1 MGAFLLVAFIVVP
14 IAELAVIVATSQAIG
29 LGWTLLL
36 LFGFSI
42 AGSVL
47 AKRQGLEVW
56 RRVRATLERGQMP
69 SSELVDGFLVLL
81 AGALLLSPGF
91 LTDVVGVALLLPPV
105 RAGIRRAATRR
116 FVGYVEGRVR
126 GTVPPRG
133 RGPRRVRVVK
143 VDSRAQPT
151 ERGVLPPE

>member
-1 MGAFLLVAFIVVP
+1 VGAFLLLAFIVVP
-14 IAELAVIVATSQAIG
+14 IAELAVIVAASHAIG

-36 LFGFSI
+36 LFGFSF

-56 RRVRATLERGQMP
+56 RRVRSTLEGGQMP
-69 SSELVDGFLVLL
+69 SSEVVDGFLVLL

-105 RAGIRRAATRR
+105 RAVIRRAATRR
-116 FVGYVEGRVR
+116 FVGYVDRRVW
-126 GTVPPRG
+126 GDAPRG
-133 RGPRRVRVVK
+133 RGGPRRARVVN
-143 VDSRAQPT
+143 VASREQPSET
-151 ERGVLPPE
+151 GVFPPE

>member
-1 MGAFLLVAFIVVP
+1 VGAFLLVAFVVVP

-56 RRVRATLERGQMP
+56 RRVRATLERGRMP
-69 SSELVDGFLVLL
+69 SAELVDGFLVLL

-105 RAGIRRAATRR
+105 RALIRRAATRR
-116 FVGYVEGRVR
+116 FVGYVEGRVA

-133 RGPRRVRVVK
+133 RGARHVRVVK
-143 VDSRAQPT
+143 VDSRTPPSET
-151 ERGVLPPE
+151 GVFPPE